1 MPRETKEQRR
11 ARERREQE
19 AFYGFVT
26 PPEMLKP
33 LRDLVAKV
41 DEIMASPAWTRARPE
56 QQICIEHFRM
66 DVETTKRTIVLSYRL
81 LVERMEWASAELQIG
96 LRSWMRANRQP
107 TRPAALTEP
116 MKKA

>member
-56 QQICIEHFRM
+56 QQIFIEHFRM
-66 DVETTKRTIVLSYRL
+66 DVENTERTVVLSYRL
-81 LVERMEWASAELQIG
+81 LVERMEWVSAKLQIG
-96 LRSWMRANRQP
+96 LRSWMRANQQP
-107 TRPAALTEP
+107 TPAALTEP
-116 MKKA
+116 MKEA